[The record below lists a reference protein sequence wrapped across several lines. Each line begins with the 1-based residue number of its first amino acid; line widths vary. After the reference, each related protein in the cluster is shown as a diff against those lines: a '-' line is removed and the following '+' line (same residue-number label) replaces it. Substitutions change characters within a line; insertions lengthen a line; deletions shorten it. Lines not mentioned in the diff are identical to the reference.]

1 MIHNQR
7 IDPRT
12 KLWMVTCLSTLAVV
26 IKDLPLLIGISIIT
40 FSVSLWLKSPLW
52 LVMKRL
58 KSLIFLFATMVFLQS
73 IFSHEGNGL
82 IRIGS
87 LMLLTDI
94 GLIKGIMVMLRMF
107 MMIMCGTI
115 LMTSSV
121 RVLIQG
127 LIQLRIPYELAF
139 MVMIGLKWIPLLSQE
154 IRDVLTA
161 IELRGI
167 AIKQLPIR
175 KKIKLYHYMITPV
188 LTGTIV
194 QAKKMAI
201 AMTCKGLRVCENRTS
216 YFVLRLKRLDY
227 VIVGLSTCVF
237 IIFLSLYDG

>member
-1 MIHNQR
+1 
-7 IDPRT
+7 
-12 KLWMVTCLSTLAVV
+12 MVTCLSTLAVV

-58 KSLIFLFATMVFLQS
+58 KSLIILFATMVFVQS

-87 LMLLTDI
+87 LMLLTDA
-94 GLIKGIMVMLRMF
+94 GFIKGIMVMLRMF

-139 MVMIGLKWIPLLSQE
+139 MVMIGLKWIPLFSQE
-154 IRDVLTA
+154 FRDVLTA

-175 KKIKLYHYMITPV
+175 KKIKLYRYMITPV

-216 YFVLRLKRLDY
+216 YFVLRFKRLDY